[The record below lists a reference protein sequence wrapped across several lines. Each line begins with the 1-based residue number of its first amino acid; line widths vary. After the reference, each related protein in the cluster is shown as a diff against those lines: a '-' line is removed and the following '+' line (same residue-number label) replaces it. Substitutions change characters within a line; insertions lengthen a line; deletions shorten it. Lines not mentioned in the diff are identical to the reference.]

1 MISHLTP
8 RAISVIQVNLW
19 DKRKAQRKLALHFL
33 ELQDESLNDG
43 QDCYSDLFALPGL
56 MSRRSRK
63 VLPATDLS
71 PASPPR
77 WPWPGLL
84 PPALEVGQLFVY
96 YLSQC
101 GPGLVKQQQ

>member
-1 MISHLTP
+1 M
-8 RAISVIQVNLW
+8 IQVNLW

-56 MSRRSRK
+56 MSHRSRK

-101 GPGLVKQQQ
+101 GSGLVKQQQ

>member
-1 MISHLTP
+1 M
-8 RAISVIQVNLW
+8 IQVNLW

-56 MSRRSRK
+56 MSLRSRK

-71 PASPPR
+71 PAFPPR

-101 GPGLVKQQQ
+101 GSGLVKQQQ

>member
-1 MISHLTP
+1 M
-8 RAISVIQVNLW
+8 IQVNLW
-19 DKRKAQRKLALHFL
+19 FKRKAQRKLALHFL

-56 MSRRSRK
+56 MSLRSRK

-71 PASPPR
+71 PAPPAFPPR
-77 WPWPGLL
+77 GPRPGLL
-84 PPALEVGQLFVY
+84 LPALEVGQLFVY